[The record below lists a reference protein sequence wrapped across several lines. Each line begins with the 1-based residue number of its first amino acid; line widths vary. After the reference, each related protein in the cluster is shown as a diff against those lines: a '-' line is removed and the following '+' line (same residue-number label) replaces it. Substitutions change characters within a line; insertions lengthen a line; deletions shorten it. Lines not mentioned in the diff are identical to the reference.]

1 MYPCMIM
8 RQIDYKTY
16 PFKIR
21 RQYGSKLIHH
31 ICGYDHRY
39 MYTHGPDG
47 GVFSRIDLES
57 GEVEENSKI
66 AIGGMPIQGNY
77 FTTSSEQ
84 KYRPKDGEIITPLK
98 LHDLILGAKY
108 RDNSLHIFVENGS
121 YPQKI
126 EFAIDSDIAIGTK
139 IKLQMGLQIY

>member
-1 MYPCMIM
+1 V
-8 RQIDYKTY
+8 DN
-16 PFKIR
+16 
-21 RQYGSKLIHH
+21 
-31 ICGYDHRY
+31 DNRY
-39 MYTHGPDG
+39 MYNSWTDG
-47 GVFSRIDLES
+47 GVFFRIDLES

-139 IKLQMGLQIY
+139 IKITNGATNILHLEGDIDIKSIESGAIESFIYSSGGWNRI